1 MNFEYID
8 NIYRSRITLL
18 DILEERGY
26 DVTSLR
32 KFSPAEIAVAAG
44 STELLPSL
52 TFTVKQ
58 KENENNQ
65 CVVVYIQMK
74 KPKLLAYLESQSEA
88 LEEDI
93 TKEYIFMMLDP
104 VSDAHH
110 QIAQQYYIT
119 KKIKLSFFHIP
130 YIVFDPRTHVLVPK
144 HEIVVDEDEKRK
156 ILEDWNLTSKTL
168 MPKIRY
174 HIDPIVR
181 ILGAVPGDILRI
193 TRPSSSAGT
202 YTYYRI
208 VSL

>member
-74 KPKLLAYLESQSEA
+74 KPKLLAYLERCE
-88 LEEDI
+88 
-93 TKEYIFMMLDP
+93 
-104 VSDAHH
+104 
-110 QIAQQYYIT
+110 
-119 KKIKLSFFHIP
+119 
-130 YIVFDPRTHVLVPK
+130 
-144 HEIVVDEDEKRK
+144 
-156 ILEDWNLTSKTL
+156 
-168 MPKIRY
+168 
-174 HIDPIVR
+174 
-181 ILGAVPGDILRI
+181 
-193 TRPSSSAGT
+193 
-202 YTYYRI
+202 
-208 VSL
+208 